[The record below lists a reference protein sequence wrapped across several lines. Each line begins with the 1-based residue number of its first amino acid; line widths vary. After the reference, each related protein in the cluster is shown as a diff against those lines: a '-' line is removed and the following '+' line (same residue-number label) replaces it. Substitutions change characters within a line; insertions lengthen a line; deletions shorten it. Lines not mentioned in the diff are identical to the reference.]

1 MDKRLEQFV
10 AEMKQK
16 SFLITFAALC
26 GFVFAIIAWI
36 LLVIAT
42 VLWFFV
48 ILANALMDG
57 AIALLWL
64 IPWCAVASVLITSFL
79 VAVAA
84 GIFDW

>member
-1 MDKRLEQFV
+1 MNERFEQFI

-16 SFLITFAALC
+16 SFLIQFAATC
-26 GFVFAIIAWI
+26 GCIFAIIAWI

-57 AIALLWL
+57 AIVLLWL
-64 IPWCAVASVLITSFL
+64 IPWCAVVSVLITSFL
-79 VAVAA
+79 AAVV

>member
-1 MDKRLEQFV
+1 MREWFDKFIEHV
-10 AEMKQK
+10 GQK
-16 SFLITFAALC
+16 SLLIRFAVMC
-26 GFVFAIIAWI
+26 GCVFVVIAWI

-79 VAVAA
+79 AAVAA

>member
-1 MDKRLEQFV
+1 MREWFDQFIEHV
-10 AEMKQK
+10 GQK
-16 SFLITFAALC
+16 SLLIRFAVMC
-26 GFVFAIIAWI
+26 GFVFVAIMWI

-48 ILANALMDG
+48 ILANALMDD

-79 VAVAA
+79 AAVAA

>member
-1 MDKRLEQFV
+1 MNERLEQFV
-10 AEMKQK
+10 ADMKQK
-16 SFLITFAALC
+16 SFLIQFVAMC
-26 GFVFAIIAWI
+26 GCVFAVIAWI

-48 ILANALMDG
+48 ILANALTDG

-64 IPWCAVASVLITSFL
+64 IPWCVVTSVLITSFL
-79 VAVAA
+79 AAVA